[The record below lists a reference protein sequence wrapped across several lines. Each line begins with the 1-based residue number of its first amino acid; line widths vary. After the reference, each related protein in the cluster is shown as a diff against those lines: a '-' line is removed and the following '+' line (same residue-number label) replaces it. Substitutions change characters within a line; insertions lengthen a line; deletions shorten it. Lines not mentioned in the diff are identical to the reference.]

1 MKKIIK
7 GIIDWGSILG
17 LLLIILGRIL
27 SNGTI
32 YVIGYVTLGIASLW
46 GIIQWKY
53 NEKWKN
59 ISNIVIFIICIIVLI
74 YLFI

>member
-7 GIIDWGSILG
+7 GIIDWGSVLG

-53 NEKWKN
+53 NKKKKN